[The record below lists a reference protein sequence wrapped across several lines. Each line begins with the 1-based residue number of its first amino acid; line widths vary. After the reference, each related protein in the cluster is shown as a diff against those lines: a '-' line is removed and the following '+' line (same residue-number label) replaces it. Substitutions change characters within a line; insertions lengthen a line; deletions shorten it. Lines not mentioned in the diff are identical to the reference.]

1 MKALHDSV
9 RFLLDAKKLNLTR
22 VMQVA
27 VVRSEGGNQA
37 AEIAGGAAITVT
49 PDNPLRI
56 AQMWLITVNVKSSV
70 ERVLKM
76 SFKNSW

>member
-1 MKALHDSV
+1 
-9 RFLLDAKKLNLTR
+9 
-22 VMQVA
+22 
-27 VVRSEGGNQA
+27 
-37 AEIAGGAAITVT
+37 VT